1 MAENVFEAV
10 KQSVSTREAAAF
22 YGIEVKRNGM
32 ACCPFHDDKNPSMKV
47 DQRFHCFGCGEDG
60 DVIDFTAKL
69 FDLSPKEA
77 AEKLAQDFGLI
88 YDSQAPPRRRYVRQK
103 NEAQKFREDRQRCY
117 RVLSDYY
124 YLLKKWE
131 ADRSPRTPEE
141 EPHPRFVEAIQKKTY
156 VEYLLDLFLY
166 ESEEEQKAWIAEH
179 TAEIT
184 HLERRLK
191 IMAENK
197 PTNRERLR
205 EITDGIEQGIKELF
219 ESEKYMRY
227 LSVMSRFHRYSV
239 NNTMLIYMQKPDATL
254 VAGYNKWKDQFER
267 HVKKGEHG
275 ITIIAPTPYKK
286 KIEEQKLDP
295 DTKAPILDKDGKI
308 VTEEKEIEIP
318 MFRPVKVFDVSQ
330 TDGKP
335 LPELASSLS
344 GNVPNYEAFM
354 EALRRSAPVPITFE
368 AMAADT
374 DGYFSADHQKIAI
387 RQGMSEVQTVS
398 ATVHEI
404 AHSKLHN
411 QKKIQIAN
419 DEQYQEIE
427 LFEKPG
433 LFSNGRIARDDL
445 PEGVYCYDLR
455 GSDDDPGDP
464 VSVEEKVMVNHAASV
479 LLTEP
484 LELPETGYLM
494 LTEEE
499 GLNFTGGF
507 STLAQFLQEQRKDRH
522 TEEVEAESISY
533 AVCKYFGIETGENS
547 FGYIASWSQGKEL
560 KELRASLETINK
572 TSGTLISDI
581 ERHYKEICKERGID
595 PNAKAEPETAP
606 IEQAADAVKVSDR
619 QPTGTLTYYAAECME
634 FPNLGEYHDNL
645 SLEEAI
651 RIYQVIPAERMNG
664 IKGIGFELKDGSDY
678 EGPFP
683 ILTGQTIDLDTI
695 QAIDYYR
702 DNPLVQKAV
711 KELAAAMPEMEVLG
725 ADANQQEALFL
736 IDDATYLHIQ
746 LCDSGWDYTM
756 YDKETMKELDGGQLD
771 MPELSRMK
779 AVFQICDDN
788 DLDSTSL
795 RHAPLSMIETLQEA
809 AYQQMQAEASQMT
822 ASAQLPEAQ
831 ERALDEYPMPDEQVS
846 TPDMQEYGYTY
857 DGMIP
862 VTRERALEL
871 DAAGLTV
878 YVLHEDNTES
888 MVFDPQEIMDHG
900 GLFGVDRE
908 EWEKSPQ
915 FHEKVMERQE
925 HQQEREQAFLSQNR
939 DCFAIYQVSRDDPQ
953 NVRFMNLDWLK
964 SHDISIDRSNYDL
977 IYTAPLRESG
987 TVPEQL
993 EKLYEQFNLQKPADF
1008 HSPSMSV
1015 SDIVAIKQDGKV
1027 SCHYCDSVGFTQ
1039 IPGFLPENPLKNAEM
1054 AVEDDYGMID
1064 GIINNGAKEPTVA
1077 ELEQQARSGQPIS
1090 LMDLAAAAHREE
1102 REKKKSVMEQLKSQP
1117 KAEHKK
1123 IAPKKSAEREI

>member
-1 MAENVFEAV
+1 MTENVFEAV
-10 KQSVSTREAAAF
+10 KQSVSTRDAAAF

-69 FDLSPKEA
+69 FDLSSKEA

-103 NEAQKFREDRQRCY
+103 TEAQKFREDRQRCY

-131 ADRSPRTPEE
+131 ADNSPRTPEE
-141 EPHPRFVEAIQKKTY
+141 EPHPHFVEAIQKKTY

-427 LFEKPG
+427 LFDKPG

-455 GSDDDPGDP
+455 GSDDDPGEP
-464 VSVEEKVMVNHAASV
+464 IYVENRVGVNHAGAV
-479 LLTEP
+479 ILAEP
-484 LELPETGYLM
+484 LDLSKEGYLR

-595 PNAKAEPETAP
+595 PNAKKEPEMAVL
-606 IEQAADAVKVSDR
+606 DA
-619 QPTGTLTYYAAECME
+619 E
-634 FPNLGEYHDNL
+634 
-645 SLEEAI
+645 
-651 RIYQVIPAERMNG
+651 
-664 IKGIGFELKDGSDY
+664 
-678 EGPFP
+678 
-683 ILTGQTIDLDTI
+683 
-695 QAIDYYR
+695 
-702 DNPLVQKAV
+702 
-711 KELAAAMPEMEVLG
+711 
-725 ADANQQEALFL
+725 ANQQEALFL

-746 LCDSGWDYTM
+746 PCDSGWDYTL
-756 YDKETMKELDGGQLD
+756 YDAASMKELDGGQLD

-779 AVFQICDDN
+779 AVLQICDDN
-788 DLDSTSL
+788 DLGRDL
-795 RHAPLSMIETLQEA
+795 VKYAPLSMIETLQEA
-809 AYQQMQAEASQMT
+809 AYQQMQAEVGQMAAS
-822 ASAQLPEAQ
+822 SQLPEAQ
-831 ERALDEYPMPDEQVS
+831 EQALDEYPTPDEQVS
-846 TPDMQEYGYTY
+846 TPDMQKYGYSY
-857 DGMIP
+857 DGMLP

-900 GLFGVDRE
+900 GLFGVDHE

-939 DCFAIYQVSRDDPQ
+939 NCFAIYQVSRNDPQ
-953 NVRFMNLDWLK
+953 NVRFMNLDWLE
-964 SHDISIDRSNYDL
+964 SHDVSVDRSNYDL
-977 IYTAPLRESG
+977 IYTAPLSESG

-993 EKLYEQFNLQKPADF
+993 EKLYQQFNLEKPVDF

-1054 AVEDDYGMID
+1054 ALEDDYGMID

-1090 LMDLAAAAHREE
+1090 LMELAAAAHREE
-1102 REKKKSVMEQLKSQP
+1102 REKKKSVMEQLKGQP
-1117 KAEHKK
+1117 KTEHKK
-1123 IAPKKSAEREI
+1123 TAPKKSAEREI